1 MIGHSNFQQIRMLK
15 NLRKKVFI
23 GSNPCRLW
31 TSLTKTFRPQILAV
45 VAAKL
50 FDYVIFTV
58 FRGGGGSWSRRV
70 PPFRNIGLHFW
81 TRIKWLKNWHRGPG
95 WVGNGCGSFGRAV
108 DLYTRDRQFESGH
121 LHNVSLLA
129 VLKDANN
136 VTRKKSPNVYES
148 CPNMIS
154 LVNW

>member
-1 MIGHSNFQQIRMLK
+1 M
-15 NLRKKVFI
+15 
-23 GSNPCRLW
+23 
-31 TSLTKTFRPQILAV
+31 
-45 VAAKL
+45 
-50 FDYVIFTV
+50 
-58 FRGGGGSWSRRV
+58 
-70 PPFRNIGLHFW
+70 
-81 TRIKWLKNWHRGPG
+81 
-95 WVGNGCGSFGRAV
+95 GNGCGSFGRAV

-154 LVNW
+154 LVN